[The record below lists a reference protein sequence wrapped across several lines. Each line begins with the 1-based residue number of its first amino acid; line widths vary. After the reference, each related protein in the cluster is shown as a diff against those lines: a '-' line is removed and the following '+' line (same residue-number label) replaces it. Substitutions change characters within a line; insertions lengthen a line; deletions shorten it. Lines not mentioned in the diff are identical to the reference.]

1 MKTLNFPGKLEVDKF
16 VEKDISGFSWK
27 KIGDILLETSGILSS
42 TVSVFGANWRERGT
56 ELS

>member
-27 KIGDILLETSGILSS
+27 KLAIFCSKRL
-42 TVSVFGANWRERGT
+42 VF
-56 ELS
+56 